1 MLLVGVTII
10 TVYHLCVSVCDSDGE
25 FVLHGGVGG
34 EGVFYDLQNTC
45 KKQEQMHRP
54 RRQRL

>member
-10 TVYHLCVSVCDSDGE
+10 TLCVSVCDSDGE
-25 FVLHGGVGG
+25 FVLHGG
-34 EGVFYDLQNTC
+34 GVFYDMQNTC